1 MKDQNLIHVEGL
13 ITESHRNDIFRV
25 DLDNK
30 DMVLSYVLE
39 RI

>member
-1 MKDQNLIHVEGL
+1 MKDQKLIHEGL
-13 ITESHRNDIFRV
+13 ITESRRNDIFRV